1 MYIDSVKGCK
11 LKGRLKM
18 TLKIFKRDD
27 SGMLRIFASP
37 DEVRKPGECFEITD
51 EQKNIKQMI
60 VQVNDIIYIDT
71 PE

>member
-1 MYIDSVKGCK
+1 MYIDSVNGCK

-51 EQKNIKQMI
+51 DLL
-60 VQVNDIIYIDT
+60 VNPTYRLVSITFIALR
-71 PE
+71 